1 MAEEELAAAVHAEL
15 APLLGLSAPPTET
28 VVHRWP
34 YSFPQYNAGH
44 LSQVARLEEA
54 AVRLP
59 GVVLAGAAYRGLGIP
74 ACIAQGQEAAAK
86 VTAHLGRIVPG

>member
-1 MAEEELAAAVHAEL
+1 MATVEAEL

-34 YSFPQYNAGH
+34 RSFPQYRAGH
-44 LSQVARLEEA
+44 LQTLARLEEA
-54 AVRLP
+54 TGRLP

-74 ACIAQGQEAAAK
+74 ACVGQGQEAAAAI
-86 VTAHLGRIVPG
+86 TARLGAVVPG